1 MENRRSNMKN
11 IRKIIAAALIGVS
24 SLALAACGEEKE
36 TINVYNFGDYI
47 NFDVLEQFEEE
58 TGIEVVY
65 DTYANNEDIYTKLKQ
80 GGNSYDVIFI
90 SDYTIERAINEDLIV
105 PINWENV
112 PNRDKIDPDFQGL
125 VFDPNDEYSAPY
137 MWGTFGILYNKN
149 EVTEPVTSW
158 DILWDEKYKDEIL
171 MLNSQRD
178 TIGVSL
184 LRLGYSMN
192 TRDVGELEEARDELI
207 KQKPIVY
214 AYLGDDIKDALI
226 AEEAAMG
233 LVWSGDAMYMIEE
246 NPNLDYAIPEEG
258 TNIWFDSMVIPKSVA
273 NKEGAE
279 KFINFMLRP
288 DIAIQN
294 VDYIGYSTPIT
305 EAVEMLPEE
314 IRNSPIAYPSD
325 EVLENTEI
333 FRDPSDVLSVY
344 DRIWTEITSAN

>member
-1 MENRRSNMKN
+1 MKN

-149 EVTEPVTSW
+149 VVTEPVTSW

-273 NKEGAE
+273 NKEG
-279 KFINFMLRP
+279 
-288 DIAIQN
+288 
-294 VDYIGYSTPIT
+294 
-305 EAVEMLPEE
+305 
-314 IRNSPIAYPSD
+314 
-325 EVLENTEI
+325 
-333 FRDPSDVLSVY
+333 
-344 DRIWTEITSAN
+344 

>member
-1 MENRRSNMKN
+1 MKN
-11 IRKIIAAALIGVS
+11 IRKILSAALVGTS
-24 SLALAACGEEKE
+24 LLALSACGEKQE

-58 TGIEVVY
+58 TGIKVNY
-65 DTYANNEDIYTKLKQ
+65 DTYANNEDIYVKLNQ
-80 GGNSYDVIFI
+80 GGSSYDVVFL
-90 SDYTIERAINEDLIV
+90 SDYTIERAINEDLIL
-105 PINWENV
+105 PLDWNNI
-112 PNRDKIDPDFQGL
+112 PNKDKVDEKFTNL
-125 VFDPNDEYSAPY
+125 VFDPEDKYSAPY
-137 MWGTFGILYNKN
+137 MWGTFGILYNKTM
-149 EVTEPVTSW
+149 VDEPVTSW

-178 TIGVSL
+178 TLGVSL

-192 TRDVGELEEARDELI
+192 TRDIGELEEARDELI

-226 AEEAAMG
+226 AEEAALG

-258 TNIWFDSMVIPKSVA
+258 TNIWFDSMVIPKSTA
-273 NKEGAE
+273 NKKGAE
-279 KFINFMLRP
+279 AFINFMLRP

-344 DRIWTEITSAN
+344 DRIWTEITSSN

>member
-1 MENRRSNMKN
+1 MNKMK
-11 IRKIIAAALIGVS
+11 KIISASLIGA
-24 SLALAACGEEKE
+24 SLFALSACGEKKE

-47 NFDVLEQFEEE
+47 NFDVLEQFTEE
-58 TGIEVVY
+58 TGIEVNY
-65 DTYANNEDIYTKLKQ
+65 YTYANNEDIYVKLKQ
-80 GGNSYDVIFI
+80 GGSSYDVVFI
-90 SDYTIERAINEDLIV
+90 SDYTIERAINEELIV
-105 PINWENV
+105 PLDWNNI
-112 PNRDKIDPDFQGL
+112 PNRDKIDESFQNL
-125 VFDPNDEYSAPY
+125 VFDPENAYSAPY
-137 MWGTFGILYNKN
+137 MWGTFGILYNKTMVN
-149 EVTEPVTSW
+149 EPVTSW

-192 TRDVGELEEARDELI
+192 TRDIGELEEARDELI

-226 AEEAAMG
+226 AEEAALG
-233 LVWSGDAMYMIEE
+233 LVWSGDAMYMIDE

-258 TNIWFDSMVIPKSVA
+258 TNIWFDSMVIPKSVS
-273 NKEGAE
+273 NKTGAE

-344 DRIWTEITSAN
+344 DRIWTEITSSN